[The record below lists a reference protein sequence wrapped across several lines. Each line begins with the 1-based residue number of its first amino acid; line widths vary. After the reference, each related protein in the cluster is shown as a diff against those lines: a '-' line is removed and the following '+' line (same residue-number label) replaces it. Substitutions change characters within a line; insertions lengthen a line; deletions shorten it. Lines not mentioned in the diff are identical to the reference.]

1 MSPTARAGV
10 GILTRIAC
18 GAFVCASIA
27 AISRR
32 ADSAESVPAVKE
44 PIWTSEQRS
53 HWSFIPPVRPEV
65 PRVQDRAWVRNPI
78 DAFILSDLESVDLT
92 PAAEA
97 DRRTL
102 IRRVTFDLTG
112 LPPTPA
118 EVDAFLAD
126 CRVDAYERLVDRLL
140 ASPRYGERWARFWLD
155 LARYAESDG
164 FKSDLPRPNAWRYR
178 DWVIEAFNQDMP
190 YDRFVQLQLAGDE
203 IAPGDHKA
211 FIATGFNRNWP
222 YEDNNKFP
230 GLNRQLILDDMTD
243 TTGAVFLGLTIAC
256 ARCHDHKFDAISQKD
271 YYRFEA
277 MFAGA
282 EAKDDYSIASP
293 EEKAMHASVSAET
306 EARLSLVRRA
316 VDSIERTYKLKL
328 LKDKLAKLPADVRK
342 ALETDPEERS
352 AFQEDLL
359 AKNANMMTIEPKA
372 IAAAMTDSDRKLWTE
387 RRREMESVRK
397 EAPAQ
402 LPTAIGM
409 TEPGGEPAAV
419 HLLFKGNLLNPGEAV
434 APGFLSVL
442 CSGSPDLNTC
452 ECDKNKQE
460 KSASAESERKSS
472 GRRRALAEWLTRDDN
487 PLTARVIVNR
497 LWQNHFGR
505 GIVATASD
513 FGTQGAEP
521 TNPELL
527 DWLATE
533 LVARG
538 YRLKA
543 MHRLMVT
550 SSTYR
555 QSSLG
560 SPKTIKED
568 PDNTLFGR
576 MNRRRIEAEAVR
588 DAILAVSGEIDLRI
602 GGPSVY
608 PELPAG
614 INPRGGWKAS
624 PSEADRNRR
633 SIYVFVKRNL
643 KLPLFD
649 AFDSPDTNVTC
660 PERLTSVNAPQALTL
675 LNSDWTFERAR
686 ALANRVLNERGA
698 SITDQDFIETVYEY
712 TFSRKPNSVELE
724 RAIAF
729 LKRDRE
735 LYERES
741 KKSVDDRVPAAVDR
755 SRAAALADLCHAMIN
770 LNEFVFVD

>member
-1 MSPTARAGV
+1 MSSTARAGV
-10 GILTRIAC
+10 RILSRIAC
-18 GAFVCASIA
+18 GVLVWASIGSITLRLRA
-27 AISRR
+27 A
-32 ADSAESVPAVKE
+32 DSVPAVQE
-44 PIWTSEQRS
+44 PVWTSEQRS

-65 PRVQDRAWVRNPI
+65 PRVQNRAWVRNPI
-78 DAFILSDLESVDLT
+78 DAFILSDLESVDLR
-92 PAAEA
+92 PASEA

-118 EVDAFLAD
+118 EVEAFLAD
-126 CRVDAYERLVDRLL
+126 GRADAYERLVDRLL

-164 FKSDLPRPNAWRYR
+164 FKSDLPRPDAWRYR
-178 DWVIEAFNQDMP
+178 DWVIEAFNEDMP

-203 IAPGDHKA
+203 IAPGDPKA

-277 MFAGA
+277 MFAGV

-293 EEKAMHASVSAET
+293 EEKAMHASVSAEN
-306 EARLSLVRRA
+306 EARLSLARKA

-359 AKNANMMTIEPKA
+359 VKNANMMSVEPKA
-372 IAAAMTDSDRKLWTE
+372 IAAVMSDSDRKLWTE
-387 RRREMESVRK
+387 RRKEMESVRK
-397 EAPAQ
+397 EAPER

-419 HLLFKGNLLNPGEAV
+419 HLLFKGNLLNPGEV
-434 APGFLSVL
+434 VPPGFLSVL
-442 CSGSPDLNTC
+442 SAGSSDLKVS
-452 ECDKNKQE
+452 ECVKDQQE
-460 KSASAESERKSS
+460 KSASTESERKSS
-472 GRRRALAEWLTRDDN
+472 GRRRALAEWLTRRDN

-497 LWQNHFGR
+497 IWQNHFGR

-521 TNPELL
+521 THPELL

-533 LVARG
+533 LIARG
-538 YRLKA
+538 YRFKA

-550 SSTYR
+550 SATYR
-555 QSSLG
+555 QSSVG
-560 SPKTIKED
+560 SPKTVQDD

-588 DAILAVSGEIDLRI
+588 DAILAVSGELDLRI

-624 PSEADRNRR
+624 TSEADRNRR
-633 SIYVFVKRNL
+633 SVYVFAKRNL

-660 PERLTSVNAPQALTL
+660 PERLTSVNAPQALML
-675 LNSDWTFERAR
+675 LNSDWTFDQAR
-686 ALANRVLNERGA
+686 GLSDRVVRERGA
-698 SITDQDFIETVYEY
+698 RATDQELIETVYEY
-712 TFSRKPNSVELE
+712 TFSRKPNASELD

-729 LKRDRE
+729 LKRDHDLVASE
-735 LYERES
+735 
-741 KKSVDDRVPAAVDR
+741 KKTTGDDGVPAGFDR
-755 SRAAALADLCHAMIN
+755 SRAAALADLCHAIIN